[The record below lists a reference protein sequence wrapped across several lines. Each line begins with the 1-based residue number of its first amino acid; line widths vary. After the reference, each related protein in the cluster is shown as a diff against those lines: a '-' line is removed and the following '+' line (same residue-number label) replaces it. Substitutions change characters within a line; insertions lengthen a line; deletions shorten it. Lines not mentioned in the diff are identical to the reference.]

1 MSDHYL
7 KNRKIKFKSLFGVDA
22 DDNISDFLKY
32 VSIDVN
38 REMLDKMDDLKMAID
53 NLTESNFS
61 E

>member
-7 KNRKIKFKSLFGVDA
+7 ENRKIKFKSLFGVDA
-22 DDNISDFLKY
+22 DDNITDFLKY

-38 REMLDKMDDLKMAID
+38 REMLDKMAID